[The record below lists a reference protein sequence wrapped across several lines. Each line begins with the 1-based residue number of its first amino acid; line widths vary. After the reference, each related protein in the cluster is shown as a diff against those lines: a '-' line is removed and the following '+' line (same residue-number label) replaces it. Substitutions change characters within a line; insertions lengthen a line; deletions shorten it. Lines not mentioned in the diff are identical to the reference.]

1 MIKRW
6 FIVLMFAMS
15 IPMAGCGNLTE
26 LNDLGITAAT
36 GIDRQNGKWLV
47 TYQTIVPPA
56 SSTGKSSSGGSQAA
70 VNTFTSEGKTINEA
84 VSKSSLENSKKL
96 YFAHTHVLL
105 IGEEAARHGIAEVMD
120 EYYRSIDIRESVK
133 VLVADGQ
140 AKEYLKFQVP
150 PEQHPGRALSEMLER
165 NSEKGSFY
173 PVMTLHEIAL
183 KMTSDSGAAGVPTI
197 TVKGRERSDLESID
211 IFKQT
216 SPPVKMRL
224 EGLSV
229 FSKDKKVGVLS
240 ESESL
245 GVSWLTNRVNIAN
258 LTFTG
263 GNGEINS
270 LLVRKAVVNVK
281 PLKSG
286 LHYKVHV
293 DVKVKAE
300 LNESTSQ
307 KEITSAS
314 DIRILQRQAEQ
325 VIKAQILQGWT
336 ANQRLRVDL
345 LGIANKIHQRH
356 PKDWKAIQENWPQEL
371 AQMDIEVD
379 VGVSLKRVGLLQDSF
394 SKLLKSQEQYKE
406 Y

>member
-6 FIVLMFAMS
+6 FMILMFALS
-15 IPMAGCGNLTE
+15 ILMAGCGNLTE
-26 LNDLGITAAT
+26 MNDLGITTAT
-36 GIDRQNGKWLV
+36 GIDRQNGKWLM
-47 TYQTIVPPA
+47 TYQMIVPPA
-56 SSTGKSSSGGSQAA
+56 SSTVKSSSGGSQTA

-96 YFAHTHVLL
+96 YFAHTHVLV

-120 EYYRSIDIRESVK
+120 EYYRNIDARESVK
-133 VLVADGQ
+133 VVVADGE
-140 AKEYLKFQVP
+140 AREYLKFQVP
-150 PEQHPGRALSEMLER
+150 PDKQPGRAISGILDRDTEM
-165 NSEKGSFY
+165 GSYY

-183 KMTSDSGAAGVPTI
+183 KMTSDSGAAGIPTI
-197 TVKGRERSDLESID
+197 TVKGKERSDLESID

-216 SPPVKMRL
+216 SPPVKLKL

-229 FSKDKKVGVLS
+229 FAKDKKIGVLS

-245 GVSWLTNRVNIAN
+245 GISWLTNRIKIAN
-258 LTFTG
+258 LTFTDE
-263 GNGEINS
+263 NGEINS
-270 LLVRKAVVNVK
+270 LLVRKAVVKVK

-286 LHYKVHV
+286 LHYNVHV
-293 DVKVKAE
+293 DVKVDAE

-325 VIKAQILQGWT
+325 VVKAQVLQGWT

-345 LGIANKIHQRH
+345 LGLANKIHQRH
-356 PKDWKAIQENWPQEL
+356 PKEWKAIQENWPQEL
-371 AQMDIEVD
+371 AQMDVEVD

-394 SKLLKSQEQYKE
+394 SKLLKSKEQGE
-406 Y
+406 H

>member
-6 FIVLMFAMS
+6 FSVLMLALSMVV
-15 IPMAGCGNLTE
+15 AGCGNLTE
-26 LNDLGITAAT
+26 MNDLGITTAT

-56 SSTGKSSSGGSQAA
+56 SAGKSSSGGSQTS

-120 EYYRSIDIRESVK
+120 EYYRSIDARESVK

-150 PEQHPGRALSEMLER
+150 PEKQPGRALSGILNRNTEM
-165 NSEKGSFY
+165 GSFY

-183 KMTSDSGAAGVPTI
+183 KMTSDSRAVGIPTI
-197 TVKGRERSDLESID
+197 TVKGKERSELESTD

-216 SPPVKMRL
+216 SPPVKLRL
-224 EGLSV
+224 AGLSV
-229 FSKDKKVGVLS
+229 FSKDKKIGELS

-245 GVSWLTNRVNIAN
+245 GISWLTNRIKIAN
-258 LTFTG
+258 LTFSG
-263 GNGEINS
+263 DNGEINS
-270 LLVRKAVVNVK
+270 FLVRKAVVNVK

-286 LHYKVHV
+286 LHYIVHV
-293 DVKVKAE
+293 DVKVNAE
-300 LNESTSQ
+300 LSESTSQ

-325 VIKAQILQGWT
+325 VIKAQVVQGWT

-345 LGIANKIHQRH
+345 LGLANKIHQRH

-371 AQMDIEVD
+371 AQMDVEVD

-394 SKLLKSQEQYKE
+394 SKLLKSKEQEE
-406 Y
+406 H

>member
-6 FIVLMFAMS
+6 FSVLMLALSMVV
-15 IPMAGCGNLTE
+15 AGCGNLTE
-26 LNDLGITAAT
+26 MNDLGITTAT

-56 SSTGKSSSGGSQAA
+56 SAGKSSSGGAQTS

-120 EYYRSIDIRESVK
+120 EYYRSIDARESVK

-150 PEQHPGRALSEMLER
+150 PEKQPGRALSGILNRNTEM
-165 NSEKGSFY
+165 GSFY

-183 KMTSDSGAAGVPTI
+183 KMTSDSGAVGIPTI
-197 TVKGRERSDLESID
+197 TVKGKERSELESTD

-216 SPPVKMRL
+216 SPPVKLRL
-224 EGLSV
+224 AGLSV
-229 FSKDKKVGVLS
+229 FSKDKKIGELS

-245 GVSWLTNRVNIAN
+245 GISWLTNRIKIAN
-258 LTFTG
+258 LTFSG
-263 GNGEINS
+263 DNGEINS
-270 LLVRKAVVNVK
+270 FLVRKAVVNVK

-286 LHYKVHV
+286 LHYIVHV
-293 DVKVKAE
+293 DVKVNAE
-300 LNESTSQ
+300 LSESTSQ

-325 VIKAQILQGWT
+325 VIKAQVVQGWT

-345 LGIANKIHQRH
+345 LGLANKIHQRH

-371 AQMDIEVD
+371 AQMDVEVD

-394 SKLLKSQEQYKE
+394 SKLLKSKEQEE
-406 Y
+406 H